1 MSSYN
6 VEPIGVIHSCYSEK
20 FGVPRQPRL
29 VTAAKGI
36 LHFYPD
42 FGRPEMFNQLEKF
55 THIWIIFLFHE
66 TVAEGWKPT
75 ARPPRLGGQKRVGV
89 YASRSPHR
97 PNHIGMSAVR
107 LEKIVKDDGP
117 VRLELS
123 GVDLLDGTPVL
134 DIKPYVPYSDVVDEA
149 GCGYTFDP
157 IPKVELRIA
166 QQVEDFCRQYQH
178 ETGRELRELIVQTLQ
193 YDPRPASQRAAM
205 REFGVLLWDVNV
217 RWRATGDGFEVFSCE
232 QAGACG

>member
-1 MSSYN
+1 MAPFT
-6 VEPIGVIHSCYSEK
+6 VEPIAVIRSCYSEK

-29 VTAAKGI
+29 VTAARAV
-36 LHFYPD
+36 LEFYPQY
-42 FGRPEMFNQLEKF
+42 GRPEMLNQLEKF

-66 TVAEGWKPT
+66 TFAEGWKST

-107 LEKIVKDDGP
+107 LEKVVTGDGP

-123 GVDLLDGTPVL
+123 GIDLLEGTPVL
-134 DIKPYVPYSDVVDEA
+134 DIKPYVPYSDIVEEA
-149 GCGYTFDP
+149 GCGYTFEP
-157 IPKVELRIA
+157 IPQIPLQIGP
-166 QQVEDFCRQYQH
+166 QVEEFCKRYQAD
-178 ETGRELRELIVQTLQ
+178 TGRNLRELIVQTLQ
-193 YDPRPASQRAAM
+193 YDPRPASQRTVV

-217 RWRATGDGFEVFSCE
+217 RWRATAAGFVVLTCE
-232 QAGACG
+232 KAG

>member
-1 MSSYN
+1 MSSYT
-6 VEPIGVIHSCYSEK
+6 VDPIGVIRSCYSEK

-29 VTAAKGI
+29 VTAATGT
-36 LHFYPD
+36 LEFFPR
-42 FGRPEMFNQLEKF
+42 FGRPEMLNQLEEF
-55 THIWIIFLFHE
+55 THIWVIFLFHD
-66 TVAEGWKPT
+66 TLAEGWKPT

-107 LEKIVKDDGP
+107 LDRVVTDDRP

-134 DIKPYVPYSDVVDEA
+134 DIKPYIPYSDIVDGA
-149 GCGYTFDP
+149 GCGYTLDS
-157 IPKVELRIA
+157 IPRVELVMA
-166 QQVEDFCRQYQH
+166 GQVEEFCRSYQH
-178 ETGRELRELIVQTLQ
+178 DTGRNLRELIVQTLQ
-193 YDPRPASQRAAM
+193 NDPRPASQRQRAVV

-217 RWRATGDGFEVFSCE
+217 RWRATGQGFEVFSCE
-232 QAGACG
+232 RLG